1 VALDT
6 GTRLGPYEILG
17 PLGSGGMGEVY
28 RARDTRLDRVVAVKV
43 LPADAR
49 SSNALERFERE
60 AKAIAALNH
69 PGICAV
75 YDVGTAPVPYLVMEL
90 LEGETLHE
98 RLSRGPL
105 EVPALVDTGLAL
117 ADALAAAHGK
127 GIVHRDL
134 KPANIV
140 LTARGPKILDF
151 GLARG
156 TEAAAEAGAL
166 ATAYE
171 TLSANSPLT
180 DAGVTVGTVAYM
192 SPEQLRGESLDA
204 RTDLFSLGLV
214 LYEMA
219 TARRAFSGGT
229 SAVISAAILHEHPT
243 APRQTRADLPPRL
256 EQAILTLLEKERD
269 LRTQSATE
277 LRAELTRIKR
287 ELSGGRPAAPVAPG
301 EIAPGAGASGTA
313 VSAAG
318 SAVPLGTPSVG
329 TLSPPPSSS
338 DAQLVAGL
346 IGRHRGVVVV
356 AAVLAL
362 VALAGIGYVVS
373 RPATENAATAGAALS
388 IADLSI
394 DQLTTSGTAGFS
406 AISPEGNYVAYVEQG
421 GEAASLRVR
430 QIATGSNVEIVPAE
444 AGVQLAGPA
453 VTPDGN
459 FVTYVRT
466 VPSQPAELWQVPFLG
481 GSPRRLLRDISSPVS
496 FSPDG
501 TRMAYVRGTESGDSE
516 VVLSALDGSD
526 LQVLAARRLPDAF
539 IGLHFTGFMGGVSWS
554 PDGTTLAALG
564 AHLGGGTEPDTG
576 QVVFVDAQT
585 GATRAVDAGPPLIG
599 VGLDWLDER
608 SLVLSMLVRSSAPMQ
623 LWQLTYPEGE
633 LSPLSNDLSQ
643 YIGVSLTADRDTLAT
658 VRSEYTFDIST
669 SDASATEWSQAVPET
684 PMKGPVGFGVEW
696 LGEDLLYPASTSGGF
711 ALMRWNTT
719 TRTATVLAQ
728 SGGQAS
734 VSREGTVVYF
744 EYDAAELWG
753 MDAAGENRRRIQ
765 SGFGGMSRVTPDGR
779 FITRF
784 DAARADGPAV
794 VIEPIDGSGGRVIA
808 TARVAGGKVEVS
820 PDGQLVAFAALDEAD
835 RPVVTVCDLETCSS
849 RRTLPALLR
858 WRWTPDSQG
867 LAYVDPITQTDLW
880 IQPLDGGAPR
890 RLTRFDGDARVI
902 ADFAWSADGSRL
914 AVARAAQTND
924 IILFRGLQRTP

>member
-49 SSNALERFERE
+49 SPNALERFERE

-69 PGICAV
+69 PGICAIH
-75 YDVGTAPVPYLVMEL
+75 DVGTEPVPYLVMEL
-90 LEGETLHE
+90 LEGESLHQ
-98 RLSRGPL
+98 RLARGPL
-105 EVPALVDTGLAL
+105 DVPALVDTGLAL
-117 ADALAAAHGK
+117 ADALAAAHAK
-127 GIVHRDL
+127 GILHRDL

-140 LTARGPKILDF
+140 LTPRGPKILDF

-156 TEAAAEAGAL
+156 VEAAAEAGAP

-171 TLSANSPLT
+171 TLSAHSPLT

-214 LYEMA
+214 LYETA
-219 TARRAFSGGT
+219 TGRRAFAGGT
-229 SAVISAAILHEHPT
+229 SAVTSAAILHEQPT
-243 APRQTRADLPPRL
+243 APRQIRADLPARL
-256 EQAILTLLEKERD
+256 EQAILTLLEKDRD
-269 LRTQSATE
+269 VRTQTASE

-287 ELSGGRPAAPVAPG
+287 EMSGGRAVEPASSVPADGIGAAVPSGASSSGAAP
-301 EIAPGAGASGTA
+301 
-313 VSAAG
+313 G
-318 SAVPLGTPSVG
+318 SAVST
-329 TLSPPPSSS
+329 PPPSSS

-346 IGRHRGVVVV
+346 IGRHRGTLAAL
-356 AAVLAL
+356 AAVFVI
-362 VALAGIGYVVS
+362 VAGTAWFLTRTGPGGPAAG
-373 RPATENAATAGAALS
+373 TGAPLS

-394 DQLTTSGTAGFS
+394 DRLTTSGTAASS

-421 GEAASLRVR
+421 GYAASLRVR

-444 AGVQLAGPA
+444 AGVGLGGLA

-466 VPSQPAELWQVPFLG
+466 VPSEPAELWQVPFLG
-481 GSPRRLLRDISSPVS
+481 GSPRRLLRNIGSPAS

-501 TRMAYVRGTESGDSE
+501 TRMAYVRGTEGGGSE
-516 VVLSALDGSD
+516 VVVSALDGSD
-526 LQVLAARRLPDAF
+526 AQVLAARRLPEGF
-539 IGLHFTGFMGGVSWS
+539 LGLHFTGFFGAVSWS
-554 PDGTTLAALG
+554 PDGATLAALG
-564 AHLGGGTEPDTG
+564 ARGGGATEPDTG

-585 GATRAVDAGPPLIG
+585 GISRAVNAGPPLVG
-599 VGLDWLDER
+599 VGLDWLDQR

-623 LWQLTYPEGE
+623 LWQLTYPDGE
-633 LSPLSNDLSQ
+633 FSPLSNDLNQ
-643 YIGVSLTADRDTLAT
+643 YVGVSLTADRDTLVT

-669 SDASATEWSQAVPET
+669 SDASATTWTQAVPDT

-696 LGEDLLYPASTSGGF
+696 LGEDLIYPASTSGGF
-711 ALMRWNTT
+711 ALMRWNPT
-719 TRTATVLAQ
+719 TRTAAVLAQ
-728 SGGQAS
+728 SGGQPS
-734 VSREGTVVYF
+734 VSRDGTVVYF

-753 MDAAGENRRRIQ
+753 MDAAGENRNRIRG
-765 SGFGGMSRVTPDGR
+765 GFGALARVTPDGR
-779 FITRF
+779 SITRF
-784 DAARADGPAV
+784 DLTRADGPAV
-794 VIEPIDGSGGRVIA
+794 VIEPIDGSDGRVIA
-808 TARVAGGKVEVS
+808 TASVTDGKVEVS
-820 PDGQLVAFAALDEAD
+820 PDGRLVAFTALDEAD
-835 RPVVTVCDLETCSS
+835 RPVLTVCDLETCSS
-849 RRTLPALLR
+849 RRTLPSLLR

-867 LAYVDPITQTDLW
+867 LAYVDPVTQTDLW
-880 IQPLDGGAPR
+880 IQPIDGGAPR
-890 RLTRFDGDARVI
+890 RLTQFEDDARVI

-914 AVARAAQTND
+914 AVARATQTND
-924 IILFRGLQRTP
+924 IILFRGLQGPD